1 MGLST
6 VQELRSFLLDK
17 VQGVGDETL
26 QIYLEDAKGS
36 VSSAGVSVS
45 STRFAELQRYFTAH
59 LLGTMGLIPNEVT
72 AESADG
78 ISRSFDTAFIPGSQ
92 ESYLDL
98 YKRKLHEVNGF
109 QGRIY

>member
-6 VQELRSFLLDK
+6 VQQLRGFLLDK
-17 VQGVGDETL
+17 VQGIGDETL
-26 QIYLEDAKGS
+26 LLYLDDAKGS

-45 STRFAELQRYFTAH
+45 HARFAELQRYFTAH
-59 LLGTMGLIPNEVT
+59 LLGAMGLIPNEVT

-109 QGRIY
+109 KGRVF